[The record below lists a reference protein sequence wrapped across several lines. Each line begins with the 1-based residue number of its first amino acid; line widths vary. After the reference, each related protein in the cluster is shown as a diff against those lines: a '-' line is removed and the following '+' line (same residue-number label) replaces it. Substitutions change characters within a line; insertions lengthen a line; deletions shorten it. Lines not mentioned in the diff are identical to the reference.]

1 MLSHLISYILQCQK
15 AFLNLLCTC
24 RYVCICVL
32 VCRDHRLASGVFL
45 NHSLLYVLR
54 QAVLL
59 TVELENEARLLGQ
72 KASGIP
78 FLNFPSPGITS
89 ICLHNQPFHVGN
101 GSAISIGDWMQVL
114 MLACK
119 QFFGWA
125 ISSVLR
131 FISFCRYKMHINLV
145 SMQIFFYL

>member
-15 AFLNLLCTC
+15 AFLILLCIC

-54 QAVLL
+54 QAISLI
-59 TVELENEARLLGQ
+59 VELKNEARLLGQ

-89 ICLHNQPFHVGN
+89 ICLHNQPFHVG
-101 GSAISIGDWMQVL
+101 IGDWMQVL

-119 QFFGWA
+119 QFIGWA